1 MRILSA
7 VVRLAALATS
17 CAVATACASSTPLR
31 DVRQVAG
38 TWQGR
43 VSNVLG
49 HAPATITIN
58 EDGTYTGAMY
68 LDAGE
73 RRFAG
78 AIVVLGDHRARYM
91 GTAGGGS
98 VRLEGRDGKTLRFVQ
113 DGGGGGASFR
123 PAPTAAPSSTPTSAP
138 ATAPNP
144 QRTPER
150 EPVTP
155 PPPAPTR

>member
-1 MRILSA
+1 MRRASGHVL
-7 VVRLAALATS
+7 VAALATG
-17 CAVATACASSTPLR
+17 CALVTGCASSAPLR

-38 TWQGR
+38 SWQGR
-43 VSNVLG
+43 VSNILG
-49 HAPATITIN
+49 HAPARITIN
-58 EDGTYTGAMY
+58 DDGTYDGTMY

-113 DGGGGGASFR
+113 DGGGGGASFT
-123 PAPTAAPSSTPTSAP
+123 PAPPS
-138 ATAPNP
+138 
-144 QRTPER
+144 
-150 EPVTP
+150 
-155 PPPAPTR
+155 TR